1 MQEKE
6 LKYFKIG
13 NVEKLLGVPA
23 STIRFWLQKFQHI
36 KPLKSKGGE
45 NLFTTK
51 NIEELKE
58 VFYLTKEKGYTLEG
72 AKDILLKK
80 RQKVSSNMEIYLR
93 LKDIKKELMAFKKE
107 LDS

>member
-58 VFYLTKEKGYTLEG
+58 VYYLTKEKGYTLEG
-72 AKDILLKK
+72 AKDILFKK

>member
-13 NVEKLLGVPA
+13 NVEKILGVPA

-51 NIEELKE
+51 NVEELKE
-58 VFYLTKEKGYTLEG
+58 IFYLTKEKGYTLEG
-72 AKDILLKK
+72 AKDILYKK
-80 RQKVSSNMEIYLR
+80 REKVSSNMEIYIR
-93 LKDIKKELMAFKKE
+93 LKEIKEELMAFKKE
-107 LDS
+107 LDL

>member
-36 KPLKSKGGE
+36 RPLKSKGGE

-58 VFYLTKEKGYTLEG
+58 VYYLTKEKGYTLEG
-72 AKDILLKK
+72 AKDILFKK

>member
-13 NVEKLLGVPA
+13 NVEKILGVPA

-45 NLFTTK
+45 NLFTSK
-51 NIEELKE
+51 NVEELKE
-58 VFYLTKEKGYTLEG
+58 IFYLTKDKGYTLEG
-72 AKDILLKK
+72 AKDILHKK
-80 RQKVSSNMEIYLR
+80 REKVSSNMEIYIR
-93 LKDIKKELMAFKKE
+93 LKEIKEELMAFKKE
-107 LDS
+107 LDL